1 MMMVSV
7 LIRRFHARRES
18 GGADT
23 DRYVSRR
30 HDGTRGTALLQRH
43 NDTWH
48 CVCLHDTWR
57 CMYCAVGSV
66 VAGVLNLGCV
76 GAKTSSL

>member
-1 MMMVSV
+1 MMVSV

-30 HDGTRGTALLQRH
+30 HDGTRGTALLKRH

-48 CVCLHDTWR
+48 CVCL
-57 CMYCAVGSV
+57 
-66 VAGVLNLGCV
+66 
-76 GAKTSSL
+76 